1 MNTPPPL
8 MRDQR
13 AVDREHLRLLAIFH
27 FVVAGLALAGIG
39 FLFLH
44 YSMMHMVFDNPQM
57 WQPKPNQP
65 PMPSPQDSFTW
76 QAAQKAQLMAVF
88 QWFYLIAGAFLVLAA
103 VGNLLSGLFIRK
115 RKHREFSIVIAAL
128 NCLQIPFGTV
138 LGVFTIV
145 VLVRD
150 SVSELYSTDPSSN

>member
-57 WQPKPNQP
+57 WQPKPGQP
-65 PMPSPQDSFTW
+65 PMPFPPEQF
-76 QAAQKAQLMAVF
+76 MAIF
-88 QWFYLIAGAFLVLAA
+88 KWFYLIGGAFLILGA
-103 VGNLLSGLFIRK
+103 VGNFLSGLFVRK
-115 RKHREFSIVIAAL
+115 RKHREFSIVIAGL
-128 NCLQIPFGTV
+128 NCIQIPFGTV

-145 VLVRD
+145 VLVRN
-150 SVSELYSTDPSSN
+150 SVIELYSTDPSCR